1 MADVPILS
9 IASQQ
14 IPSLA
19 NDDCT
24 RIEMACNQLRQSI
37 ALVNP
42 EVPLYKSGYESTY
55 TEYCSSLVKAKD
67 DGYCNYDLGYN
78 GVWVISYKNGS
89 GEVIDTSLKSY
100 LDFDKT
106 LISHIQYNKPIKKGQ
121 VLACTRNINADTGEL
136 MLGKNMLIGYLPAY
150 GWNYEDAIVVSESAA
165 KKLAYQCVEQNRLE
179 LEDEVLYSLIDEAQY
194 KPMPING
201 EKVQKG
207 QILFKVSKMMSDN
220 ISALIPCYEPVLSP
234 SDGKFYAKVMVK
246 RESVPHATMSKW
258 LKEILTEQTKQ
269 ERILVEALTDIINA
283 PHEIERYTYTKN
295 KKKIKA
301 KTGVIDY
308 SIVSEKSLMVG
319 SKLANRHG
327 NKGVVS
333 RIIPDEEMPLL
344 PDGRRLEI
352 LFNPLGVISRM
363 NIGQIFEA
371 HVTWAADNLVRN
383 NTHLTDAEFA
393 KKCLTFINILD
404 NTPNKVYTQM
414 CVNHIKEHPETLN
427 DIRENGLQIVQPP
440 FFSATCNM
448 VLQAMEYAGVS
459 NYETVLLANGE
470 KRECCVGKMY
480 ILRLQH
486 EPDHKIFGRSVGIY
500 GKHEQAP
507 SGSDAHRFGE
517 MEMWS
522 LFAYESWNTIREFHS
537 VKADNPEERNRFFK
551 HLYDQQESIYIP
563 NSLDTVTLETFKTY
577 LKGCGLKVHF
587 NK

>member
-14 IPSLA
+14 VPSLA

-37 ALVNP
+37 SLVEP

-67 DGYCNYDLGYN
+67 DGFCNYDGLYN
-78 GVWVISYKNGS
+78 GIYIISYKNGS

-106 LISHIQYNKPIKKGQ
+106 LISHIKYNKPIKKGQ

-165 KKLAYQCVEQNRLE
+165 KKLAYQCVEQHKLE
-179 LEDEVLYSLIDEAQY
+179 LEDEVLYSLLDEAQY

-201 EKVQKG
+201 ENVQKG
-207 QILFKVSKMMSDN
+207 QVLFKVSKMIMDN
-220 ISALIPCYEPVLSP
+220 VSALIPYYKPILSP
-234 SDGKFYAKVMVK
+234 SDGKFYAKVMLK
-246 RESVPHATMSKW
+246 RESVAHASMSKW
-258 LKEILTEQTKQ
+258 LKETIIEQTKH
-269 ERILVEALTDIINA
+269 ERILVEELTDILNA
-283 PHEIERYTYTKN
+283 PNEIEKCTYIKN
-295 KKKIKA
+295 RKKIKA

-308 SIVSEKSLMVG
+308 SIVSEKPLMVG

-333 RIIPDEEMPLL
+333 RIIPDKEMPML
-344 PDGRRLEI
+344 PDGRHLEI

-371 HVTWAADNLVRN
+371 HVTWAADNLVKN
-383 NTHLTDAEFA
+383 NAHLSDEEFA

-404 NTPNKVYTQM
+404 NTPNKIYSQM
-414 CVNHIKEHPETLN
+414 CVNHIKEYPETLN

-440 FFSATCNM
+440 FASATCDM
-448 VLQAMEYAGVS
+448 VLQAMKYVGIS
-459 NYETVLLANGE
+459 DYEIVTLPTGE

-522 LFAYESWNTIREFHS
+522 LFAYESWDTIKEFHS
-537 VKADNPEERNRFFK
+537 IKADNPEERLRFFK
-551 HLYDQQESIYIP
+551 HLYDQVEEIYEP
-563 NSLDTVTLETFKTY
+563 NSLNTVTLETFKTY
-577 LKGCGLKVHF
+577 LKGCGLKVNF
-587 NK
+587 DK